1 MELSTSQFYAGCLW
15 HVSGGPCGLQFCFK
29 EGFDRG
35 PSGMSVRKTHN
46 LSPRFLINRYKEPSM
61 LNLHRLVMLDNSALK
76 MKYLG
81 SPHCKS
87 GMTARPPVLLIAT
100 SKQYSKKL
108 FLCCNIFIHFLVWC

>member
-1 MELSTSQFYAGCLW
+1 MELSTSQFYAGYLW

-76 MKYLG
+76 MKYLY
-81 SPHCKS
+81 SRSKS

-108 FLCCNIFIHFLVWC
+108 FLCCNFFIHFLVWC